1 MDLDELDYELPES
14 SIAQHPVEPR
24 DAARLLVAQG
34 RGGIVDAHVF
44 DLPQFLD
51 PGDVLVVNHTR
62 VFPARLRL
70 KRATGGAIEVL
81 LLEQN
86 AESWKALVR
95 GGAKL
100 RAGEELVDESG
111 RSIVRYE
118 SRDGEVFNV
127 VLLDEEWPLRHGEMP
142 LPPYI
147 TERLEDAERYQT
159 VFSRDARSAAAPT
172 AGLHLTTDLMRRVE
186 RHGVKIVEVELVVGL
201 DTFKP
206 IETSDPLDHRM
217 HSEFYRVPSETF
229 DACRAAKAAGHRV
242 VAVGTTAT
250 RALESAATYD
260 THVGRTSLYITP
272 EYQWKV
278 VDKMMTNFH
287 MPRTTLIMMIR
298 SFVGE
303 RWRDIYRH
311 AIDGEYRML
320 SFGDASLLDRHAD

>member
-1 MDLDELDYELPES
+1 MEMDELDYELPES
-14 SIAQHPVEPR
+14 SIAQHPLEPR
-24 DAARLLVAQG
+24 DAARLLVDRG
-34 RGGIVDAHVF
+34 RGAIDDAHVF
-44 DLPQFLD
+44 DLPGLLL

-70 KRATGGAIEVL
+70 KRASGGAIEVL
-81 LLEQN
+81 LLERDG
-86 AESWKALVR
+86 ETWKALLR

-100 RAGEELVDESG
+100 RDGEELLDESDHPV
-111 RSIVRYE
+111 VRYM
-118 SRDGEVFNV
+118 SRDGDVFNV
-127 VLLDEEWPLRHGEMP
+127 VLLDEEWPLHHGEMP

-147 TERLEDAERYQT
+147 TERLHDAERYQT

-172 AGLHLTTDLMRRVE
+172 AGLHLTTDLLRRIAE
-186 RHGVKIVEVELVVGL
+186 RGVKIVEVELVVGL

-206 IETSDPLDHRM
+206 IATSDPLQHQM
-217 HSEFYRVPSETF
+217 HSEYYRVPPETLE
-229 DACRAAKAAGHRV
+229 ACLTAKASGHQV

-250 RALESAATYD
+250 RALESAATFVSD
-260 THVGRTSLYITP
+260 VGRTSLYITP
-272 EYQWKV
+272 AYEWKV

-311 AIDGEYRML
+311 ALENGYRML
-320 SFGDASLLDRHAD
+320 SFGDASLLDRHAG

>member
-14 SIAQHPVEPR
+14 SIAQHPREPR
-24 DAARLLVAQG
+24 DAARLLVDRG
-34 RGGIVDAHVF
+34 RGVIDDVHVF
-44 DLPQFLD
+44 DLPSVLLA
-51 PGDVLVVNHTR
+51 GDVLVINHTR

-81 LLEQN
+81 LLEHEGEQ
-86 AESWKALVR
+86 WKALVR

-100 RAGEELVDESG
+100 HEGEELFDEAEQPV
-111 RSIVRYE
+111 VRYE
-118 SRDGEVFNV
+118 SRDGDVFNV
-127 VLLDEEWPLRHGEMP
+127 VLLDEDWPLRHGEMP

-147 TERLEDAERYQT
+147 TERLQDAERYQT
-159 VFSRDARSAAAPT
+159 VFSREARSAAAPT
-172 AGLHLTTDLMRRVE
+172 AGLHLTTELLRKIEE
-186 RHGVKIVEVELVVGL
+186 RGVKIVEVELVVGL

-206 IETSDPLDHRM
+206 IEAADPLEHPM
-217 HSEFYRVPSETF
+217 HSEFYRVPTETLA
-229 DACRAAKAAGHRV
+229 ACHEAKAAGRHV

-250 RALESAATYD
+250 RALESAATFAKD
-260 THVGRTSLYITP
+260 VGRTSLYITP
-272 EYQWKV
+272 AYEWKV

-311 AIDGEYRML
+311 AIDNDYRML
-320 SFGDASLLDRHAD
+320 SFGDTSLLDRHAQ